1 MISCRDSRVH
11 ENDALLGVVFL
22 PLARVFHSRSQLI
35 DQFPL
40 AGGIGYG
47 RARISM
53 VFRSIQ
59 FQSPPRLM
67 GWDYGTLEFTSPF
80 KTSTLDHSLRA
91 LRIKIRTSVARA
103 KVYPSDSKSETHET
117 TWTPKHDGDN
127 ICLAVRK
134 RYSHCVVLEFRKSSL
149 GPDKSPAFA
158 ILWLNSIPDE
168 EEQNITL
175 PVYPGSASLKRAETN
190 CDITTSPSD
199 AKSQLQADKIGDIQ
213 FKVKFWRGLSAYHQK
228 LAKNDP
234 NLKDVMECLDVVHDR
249 KDSGDG
255 YLSSAS
261 DSSDEERGPPKPHK
275 MHGKHEHGD
284 GEHDKEVDDGRRGPL
299 AQIKD
304 YKEHSGQ
311 LHRQHRGLMQ
321 WKVWFSLSYGWGCY
335 LYSFLSCPY
344 QPR

>member
-1 MISCRDSRVH
+1 MIACRDSRVH
-11 ENDALLGVVFL
+11 ENDPLLGVVFL

-40 AGGIGYG
+40 AGGVGYG

-59 FQSPPRLM
+59 YQASPRLM

-80 KTSTLDHSLRA
+80 KTSTLDHSIRA
-91 LRIKIRTSVARA
+91 LRIKIRTSVARG
-103 KVYPSDSKSETHET
+103 KVYPQDSKSSAHET
-117 TWTPKHDGDN
+117 TWTPKRDGDN

-134 RYSHCVVLEFRKSSL
+134 RYAHCAVLEFRKSSL

-168 EEQNITL
+168 EELDITL

-190 CDITTSPSD
+190 CDITTSPDD
-199 AKSQLQADKIGDIQ
+199 AKSQLQAEKIGDIQ

-249 KDSGDG
+249 KDGDNG
-255 YLSSAS
+255 YLSNAS
-261 DSSDEERGPPKPHK
+261 DSSDEERGMLRSH
-275 MHGKHEHGD
+275 MHGKHEHRD
-284 GEHDKEVDDGRRGPL
+284 EHDKGKEDGKRGPL

-321 WKVWFSLSYGWGCY
+321 WKVPFLFLWMKGLPLLHSSPWTY
-335 LYSFLSCPY
+335 L
-344 QPR
+344 PR